1 MIIEKNLLEISK
13 RGIPSLAKSHDLL
26 VLLKKKKTVKCL
38 KKTWNYLMIQ
48 KFLSYVHNQKN

>member
-26 VLLKKKKTVKCL
+26 VLLKKKKQL
-38 KKTWNYLMIQ
+38 NASKKHGIT
-48 KFLSYVHNQKN
+48 